1 MYSLIIPPSMVS
13 SLYKI
18 RELTGRSIRG
28 QILDAI
34 EEHIKTAKFKGGCK
48 GYVKLDKNRAA

>member
-1 MYSLIIPPSMVS
+1 MVS